1 MIKKLGLVILCAV
14 STFAMHNVELNVND
28 KDIEIGAR
36 LDMGQFSDAT
46 EPDTVFI
53 GGKFLHG
60 DKSHSSY
67 NEYNFMQDINDYM
80 EVNFLMKRE
89 IGNIGLSIG
98 LGVKINN
105 TKDFTTVPLGAEIM
119 YKLPVGGKVPMSVG
133 GCVYYAPQVLS
144 MDKAK
149 NFLEYRIEF
158 DAEVIKN
165 GHVIAG
171 FRNMDTNYDDP
182 TIPVTSNRG
191 NKNYNKSPYI
201 GFRFAF

>member
-1 MIKKLGLVILCAV
+1 MIKKFGLAILCAA
-14 STFAMHNVELNVND
+14 SAFAMHNVELNVND
-28 KDIEIGAR
+28 KDIEIGAK

-60 DKSHSSY
+60 DKSHSGFSDLQTM
-67 NEYNFMQDINDYM
+67 EDYM
-80 EVNFLMKRE
+80 EFNFLMKRN
-89 IGNIGLSIG
+89 IGDIGLSIG
-98 LGVKINN
+98 LGVKVNH
-105 TKDFTTVPLGAEIM
+105 TKDFTSVPLGAEIV
-119 YKLPVGGKVPMSVG
+119 YKLPIGGKVPMSVG
-133 GCVYYAPQVLS
+133 GCVYYAPNVLS

-158 DAEVIKN
+158 DAEVITN

-171 FRNMDTNYDDP
+171 FRNIDTNYDDP
-182 TIPVTSNRG
+182 ITAPWYLNRG
-191 NKNYNKSPYI
+191 NINYNKSPYV